1 MYSGCCVEEKN
12 YLRILSES
20 GFKRKCS
27 TLGEE
32 EEKSS
37 QPSFNLTYIHHHFH
51 ASCSPAGVE
60 VCLSLS
66 TRVTARDFVCG
77 GGECQSALANLIAN
91 AELDG
96 IIVEAKVCRFS
107 RTGL

>member
-1 MYSGCCVEEKN
+1 M
-12 YLRILSES
+12 LR
-20 GFKRKCS
+20 RKTVWEFS
-27 TLGEE
+27 LRVDLKGNVAHWVKKT
-32 EEKSS
+32 EKSS

-66 TRVTARDFVCG
+66 KRVTARDFVCG
-77 GGECQSALANLIAN
+77 GGECQSALPNLIAN